1 MSLNVFYQNHK
12 IEVILGTFI
21 AAVGI
26 LILGCILFPL
36 IFYDQL
42 IWKYFW
48 GPIVSDV
55 AGHSVSFNGVL
66 AGQKYTMVSEITYG
80 LLIVIVLYS
89 FYKLLKRWNVLVDWR
104 FLLALLPYIVVGSVT
119 RVLEDSGFF
128 NEPLVY
134 LFVSPLIYV
143 QILIWVLVF
152 FFVGHY
158 LQQRVKRRYLTVNS
172 ILFSGGVL
180 LLLPFLFF
188 TVQWLL
194 GDQWGASHGV
204 RFDMFFLMIGLVS
217 LILVIVYAVSRF
229 YKDNDHI
236 NIYSEPLNLAMIGGH
251 MIDGITSYVSI
262 YDPLH
267 MGLAG
272 YREMH
277 PASNFLME
285 LWPPLFPIVKFLL
298 IVFVIYLFDV
308 LYKGELHEYRRLVN
322 LLKIGIFVLG
332 FAPGVRDLLRV
343 VMGV

>member
-26 LILGCILFPL
+26 LVLGCMLFPL
-36 IFYDQL
+36 MFYDQL

-66 AGQKYTMVSEITYG
+66 AEQKYTMISEITYG
-80 LLIVIVLYS
+80 LLIVIALYS
-89 FYKLLKRWNVLVDWR
+89 LYKLLKRWNVLVDWR
-104 FLLALLPYIVVGSVT
+104 FLLVLLPYIVVGSVT

-143 QILIWVLVF
+143 QILIWVLF
-152 FFVGHY
+152 FFLVGHY
-158 LQQRVKRRYLTVNS
+158 LQQRFKKQYLTVNF

-194 GDQWGASHGV
+194 GE
-204 RFDMFFLMIGLVS
+204 IGRAHV
-217 LILVIVYAVSRF
+217 
-229 YKDNDHI
+229 
-236 NIYSEPLNLAMIGGH
+236 
-251 MIDGITSYVSI
+251 
-262 YDPLH
+262 
-267 MGLAG
+267 
-272 YREMH
+272 
-277 PASNFLME
+277 
-285 LWPPLFPIVKFLL
+285 
-298 IVFVIYLFDV
+298 
-308 LYKGELHEYRRLVN
+308 
-322 LLKIGIFVLG
+322 
-332 FAPGVRDLLRV
+332 
-343 VMGV
+343 